1 MPFTLTRATS
11 ILTSNIASSYYIG
24 LSTTTPNSEGGN
36 FSEPS
41 ASTGYARQKIGELN
55 ASDGEISNKY
65 IIFMFEAVDDID
77 DDITYFGVFS
87 TATATTPHFYGAL
100 STKLSV
106 PSGYVP
112 LIRAG
117 DLVVTLS

>member
-1 MPFTLTRATS
+1 MPFTVAQANS
-11 ILTSNIASSYYIG
+11 ILSSSFSSNSYIG
-24 LSTTTPNSEGGN
+24 LSTTTPTSIGGN

-41 ASTGYARQKIGELN
+41 ASTGYARQKLGDMTV
-55 ASDGEISNKY
+55 SGGEITNKY